1 MTAVDLPSGSLAAI
15 ASDDVSDVVVRL
27 PRPDGTLLPHRLRR
41 PVTWSKPAAPARSR
55 TAFAAAHVVADPFGD
70 TSPGAPAAV
79 DWDATLAFRHHLWS
93 YGLGVAEAMDT
104 AQRGMGLDWP
114 TALELVRRTAA
125 DAATVGGRVVA
136 GVATD
141 HAAAEL
147 PDVDAVV
154 AAWREQLEAVQD
166 AGAQP
171 VVMASRQLVRVA
183 RGPEDYAVAYGRVLA
198 AADRPVVVHWLGP
211 MFDPAL
217 AGYWGS
223 PDLAVATET
232 FLAVVRENASRIDGV
247 KVSLLDAEHERAV
260 RAALPDGVRLYTGDD
275 FNYPELI
282 RGDGVRHSHAL
293 LGAFAAIAPAA
304 ATALAALDAGDLRTY
319 DAVLAPTLPLSRQVF
334 AAPTRYYKAGIA
346 FLAWVSG
353 HQRGFTML
361 DGLQSA
367 RSLVHLG
374 EVLRLADVAGLLPDP
389 ALAAARFERLLE
401 VGGAL

>member
-1 MTAVDLPSGSLAAI
+1 M
-15 ASDDVSDVVVRL
+15 SDVVVRL
-27 PRPDGTLLPHRLRR
+27 PRPDGTLVAHRLRR
-41 PVTWSKPAAPARSR
+41 PVPWVQPAGPARTR

-114 TALELVRRTAA
+114 TALELVRRS
-125 DAATVGGRVVA
+125 ATEARAVGGRIVA

-141 HAAAEL
+141 HAPAEL

-154 AAWREQLEAVQD
+154 AAWREQLDAVQD

-171 VVMASRQLVRVA
+171 VVMASRQLARLA
-183 RGPEDYAVAYGRVLA
+183 RGPEDYAEAYGHVLA
-198 AADRPVVVHWLGP
+198 GADQRVVVHWLGP

-223 PDLAVATET
+223 TDLAQATET
-232 FLAVVRENASRIDGV
+232 FLAVVRENAAHVDGV
-247 KVSLLDAEHERAV
+247 KVSLLDADHERTV

-282 RGDGVRHSHAL
+282 RGDGTGHSHAL

-304 ATALAALDAGDLRTY
+304 AAALAALDAGDLATY

-334 AAPTRYYKAGIA
+334 AAPTQFYKAGIA

-361 DGLQSA
+361 GGLQSA

-389 ALAAARFERLLE
+389 ALAAARFERLLQ
-401 VGGAL
+401 VGGAG